1 MSTITL
7 KGNPVNTTGSLPEV
21 GSQLKDFTLVKDDL
35 SEKKAFPTIKA
46 KNWY

>member
-35 SEKKAFPTIKA
+35 SEKSLSDYKG